1 MEKGPIVII
10 DDDRSDILFIE
21 EALSDLEVENKVI
34 SFNKSTDAL
43 VYLETTPET
52 PFFVLCDINM
62 PRINGLELCRRL
74 NDNSQQNTR
83 TYPFLF
89 FSTTD
94 SLPFVN
100 EAYELGIQGYFVK
113 PTKSS
118 DLENLLQGIINYWT
132 GSSRP

>member
-10 DDDRSDILFIE
+10 DDDKSDILFIE

-34 SFNKSTDAL
+34 PFNKSTDAL
-43 VYLETTPET
+43 EYLETTPEK

-74 NDNSQQNTR
+74 NNSSQQKAY

-89 FSTTD
+89 LSTTD
-94 SLPFVN
+94 SPPFVN
-100 EAYELGIQGYFVK
+100 EAYSLGVQGYFVK
-113 PTKSS
+113 PTQSTE
-118 DLENLLQGIINYWT
+118 LAPY
-132 GSSRP
+132 